1 MIYYFIGI
9 KGSGMSS
16 LAQVMNDLGYNV
28 MGSDK
33 SDHFFT
39 EDELIKKGIKIV
51 EFNPDNLKEGMIV
64 IQGNAFNDEFPEV
77 VRAKELNLKIFTYQE
92 MIDNITKDFKLIAVS
107 GCHGKT
113 TTTTMI
119 STILENKGISY
130 LIGDGNGHAINGSE
144 YFALEACEYKRHFLE
159 YHPYY
164 SIITNV
170 EVDHIDYYKDLDDI
184 IDAFTTFANSSK
196 KCTIMCGD
204 DENIRRIKVN
214 KPCIYYGFND
224 NNDVCAKNIRLVE
237 NDKEK
242 INDDTTMIDVYIKGE
257 YFDTYTLP
265 FVGDHLIL
273 NVLAAISVCYLENI
287 DKDEIKTQ
295 ITKIKH
301 AKRRFIEEKF
311 KSNIL
316 IDDYAHHP
324 TEVKVT
330 IQAARKKY
338 PNKYIVALFKAHTK
352 SRVKYFYKEF
362 ADALNLADKAYVLDI
377 GEDRIENGY
386 DDINP
391 YMIINEL
398 KNGEYIGIDDAEKL
412 LQYKDSVLL
421 FMSSKD
427 IYKLADKYKKIA

>member
-1 MIYYFIGI
+1 MTYYFIGI

-16 LAQVMNDLGYNV
+16 LAQVMHELGYTI

-33 SDHFFT
+33 KDHFFT
-39 EDELIKKGIKIV
+39 EEQLIKKGIKIV
-51 EFNPDNLKEGMIV
+51 EFNPDNLKEDMIV

-77 VRAKELNLKIFTYQE
+77 KRAKEMNLKIFTYQQ
-92 MIDNITKDFKLIAVS
+92 MIDNLTRDFKLIAIS

-113 TTTTMI
+113 TTTTMM
-119 STILENKGISY
+119 STVLENIGVSY
-130 LIGDGNGHAINGSE
+130 LIGDGNGHAVNGSE

-170 EVDHIDYYKDLDDI
+170 EVDHIDYYKDLDDVL
-184 IDAFTTFANSSK
+184 DAFTTFANSSS

-204 DENIRRIKVN
+204 DENIKRIKVN
-214 KPCIYYGFND
+214 NPFMYYGFNEE
-224 NNDVCAKNIRLVE
+224 NDVYAKNIRLLE
-237 NDKEK
+237 
-242 INDDTTMIDVYIKGE
+242 DDITLIDVYIKDK

-273 NVLAAISVCYLENI
+273 NLLAVITVCYLENI
-287 DKDEIKTQ
+287 DKNEIKTQ
-295 ITKIKH
+295 VSKI
-301 AKRRFIEEKF
+301 
-311 KSNIL
+311 N
-316 IDDYAHHP
+316 DYAHHP

-330 IQAARKKY
+330 IEAARKKY
-338 PNKYIVALFKAHTK
+338 PDKYIVALFKAHTK

-377 GEDRIENGY
+377 GEDRIEVGY
-386 DDINP
+386 EDVSAQW
-391 YMIINEL
+391 IINEL
-398 KNGEYIGIDDAEKL
+398 KNGEHIGMDEPEKL
-412 LQYKDSVLL
+412 LQYKNSVLL

-427 IYKLADKYKKIA
+427 IYVLANKYKEIA